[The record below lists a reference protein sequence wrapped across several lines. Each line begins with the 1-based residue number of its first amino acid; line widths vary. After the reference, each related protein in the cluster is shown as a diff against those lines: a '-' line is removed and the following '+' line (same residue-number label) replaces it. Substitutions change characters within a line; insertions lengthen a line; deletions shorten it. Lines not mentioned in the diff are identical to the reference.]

1 MSHMKIYPMKNKE
14 IGIFKI
20 VWLTKF
26 DAKFVNESFNISM
39 KRSQVFIN
47 HITSEKYMEYRA
59 NLHISRIRVNLE
71 FSA

>member
-1 MSHMKIYPMKNKE
+1 MIDKIRKTTY
-14 IGIFKI
+14 
-20 VWLTKF
+20 
-26 DAKFVNESFNISM
+26 SM